1 MMEILNGTQISYRVD
16 ITMNIESEVCDLH
29 CDSQLNQRFD
39 SCIQQP
45 EFNIVDTFH
54 SPASEDFALIAD
66 KVPSAW
72 FAIGAAVDLPE
83 TVTACIIQRQLFM
96 KMRCLMVLSSMH
108 AVRWTIWIPTFV
120 EIT

>member
-83 TVTACIIQRQLFM
+83 HCYSLHHPKTAFHEDALLDGAFIYA
-96 KMRCLMVLSSMH
+96 RCALDYMDTNL
-108 AVRWTIWIPTFV
+108 R
-120 EIT
+120 